1 MAGGAAPRRLR
12 EAAAAAAL
20 TSGAR
25 TTFRASLARLLP
37 AAELGSGPGAAGVDV
52 DSARAGRRHG
62 RAAAALPAAPGR
74 DRRGQAEY
82 EPLLFAGHSGIGR
95 IA

>member
-37 AAELGSGPGAAGVDV
+37 AAGRGSGALEAGATA
-52 DSARAGRRHG
+52 ARPRYRHN
-62 RAAAALPAAPGR
+62 PAAIDAATQSMRPCCS
-74 DRRGQAEY
+74 RGTAE
-82 EPLLFAGHSGIGR
+82 
-95 IA
+95 